1 LEPLTREGEGIKQ
14 KNENEP
20 LVRRENDDKTR
31 EKVSK
36 YPNGWLKNGNPPASL
51 QNVEKC
57 GAKSKRHGQPCKQPA
72 MKNGRCRFHGGKS
85 TGPKTAEGKENAR
98 LSNFK
103 LGDYTQSIRTELKLI
118 QVLVSTLKEITE
130 SSWL

>member
-1 LEPLTREGEGIKQ
+1 MKQ

-20 LVRRENDDKTR
+20 HVRRENEQKESQNDTNC
-31 EKVSK
+31 
-36 YPNGWLKNGNPPASL
+36 PNGWLKNGNQPGDLKQVP
-51 QNVEKC
+51 KC
-57 GAKSKRHGQPCKQPA
+57 WAKSKRHGQPCKQPA

>member
-1 LEPLTREGEGIKQ
+1 
-14 KNENEP
+14 
-20 LVRRENDDKTR
+20 
-31 EKVSK
+31 
-36 YPNGWLKNGNPPASL
+36 
-51 QNVEKC
+51 
-57 GAKSKRHGQPCKQPA
+57 